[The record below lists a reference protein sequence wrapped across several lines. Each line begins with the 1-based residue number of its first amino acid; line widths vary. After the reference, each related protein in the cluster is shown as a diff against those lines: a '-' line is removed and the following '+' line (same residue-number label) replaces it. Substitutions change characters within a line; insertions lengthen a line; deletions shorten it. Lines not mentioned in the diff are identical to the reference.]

1 MGPRRSSSRGGAGH
15 ALVLGAGISGLCAAR
30 ALSGFFERV
39 TVVERDTFPEPSDVR
54 RGVPQG
60 AHVHSLTPGG
70 AQVLAELFPGLVE
83 ELAADGGTL
92 AGALDELDIVFFGSR
107 LRQVPLG
114 RVLQVSRP
122 FLEDRLRERVRALPG
137 VTLRSGLEATAPIV
151 TGPLAAGPARV
162 GGARVGPAR
171 LARPGDPDS
180 AEAVHA
186 DLVVDAMGRAG
197 RGATWLRSLGYRAP
211 ATARLA
217 VDVAYASRRYRVAP
231 GALGRAKGVLI
242 GATTTRPRGG
252 VLTQQEHDAWV
263 LSLYGFGKDDHPP
276 AAPERFLDF
285 AADLLP
291 AGTLTALRNA
301 EPITGVSSFAY
312 PASLRRDFHRLR
324 RLPDGLISTGDA
336 LCSLNPI
343 YGAGMTVAAL
353 EARALRRCLAA
364 GPAGLPRRFYR
375 EAARAVRLPWLFSTM
390 ADRAM
395 PQVPGTHPAVAGL
408 LATAFRATMR
418 AAADDTRVATAVWN
432 AVSLT
437 GSPAELAAPRVM
449 AAVLRHW
456 SPGTTPRTAPPR
468 GKD

>member
-1 MGPRRSSSRGGAGH
+1 MGPRRSRRSGSRGGAGH

-30 ALSGFFERV
+30 ALSGFFEHV
-39 TVVERDTFPEPSDVR
+39 TVVERDTYPQPPDVR

-137 VTLRSGLEATAPIV
+137 VTLRSGLEATAPI
-151 TGPLAAGPARV
+151 TADPITAGPARV
-162 GGARVGPAR
+162 GGVR
-171 LARPGDPDS
+171 LARPGEPDS

-197 RGATWLRSLGYRAP
+197 RGAAWLRSLGYRAP
-211 ATARLA
+211 STARLA

-231 GALGRAKGVLI
+231 GALGAAKGVLI
-242 GATTTRPRGG
+242 GATTTRPRGA

-276 AAPERFLDF
+276 LSPERFLDF
-285 AADLLP
+285 AEDLLP
-291 AGTLTALRNA
+291 AGTSTALRNA

-364 GPAGLPRRFYR
+364 GPASLPRRFYR

-408 LATAFRATMR
+408 LARSFQATMR
-418 AAADDTRVATAVWN
+418 AAAEDARVATAVWN

-456 SPGTTPRTAPPR
+456 SPGPTPRTAPPR